1 MQPFKNE
8 SYSQSLDR
16 ENTEL
21 SKRLNRY
28 HEIQKYHFDFNC
40 EKAKKKRGK
49 NVFKISEN
57 SKWYDD
63 KNRIHVSL
71 I

>member
-1 MQPFKNE
+1 MQRFKNE
-8 SYSQSLDR
+8 SYSHSLDR

-40 EKAKKKRGK
+40 EKPEKKGVKTYLKYLRTVNDMTIKTG
-49 NVFKISEN
+49 FTSI
-57 SKWYDD
+57 
-63 KNRIHVSL
+63 
-71 I
+71 